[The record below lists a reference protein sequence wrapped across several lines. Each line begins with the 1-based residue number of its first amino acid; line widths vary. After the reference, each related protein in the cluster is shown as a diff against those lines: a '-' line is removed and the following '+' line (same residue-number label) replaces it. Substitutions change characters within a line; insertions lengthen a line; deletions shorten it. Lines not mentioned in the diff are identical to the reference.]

1 MTNSNTSISSVHHS
15 APFCIEL
22 LIEQLQSDDGAV
34 RMRARETLVKMG
46 KPAVCY
52 IIPLLN
58 QRDKHLRW
66 EACKTLEH
74 IRDPKA
80 ARDIAPL
87 LMDEDMDVRW
97 VAADALIELEHHAVE
112 AVLEQI
118 EENFDSPILR
128 ESAHHVLHQLKQLR
142 LLNEME
148 EEVLNALKVSELPS
162 KAAFAA
168 NKVLEHLRT
177 ARPVTRRR
185 VIQQQ

>member
-1 MTNSNTSISSVHHS
+1 MTNTQIHLPTANRT

-34 RMRARETLVKMG
+34 RMKARDTLVKIG
-46 KPAVCY
+46 KQAACY

-58 QRDKHLRW
+58 HRDKHLRW

-74 IRDPKA
+74 IRDPKT
-80 ARDIAPL
+80 ARDISML
-87 LMDEDMDVRW
+87 LTDEDMDVRW

-142 LLNEME
+142 MLNEME

-177 ARPVTRRR
+177 ARPAARRHFA
-185 VIQQQ
+185 Q